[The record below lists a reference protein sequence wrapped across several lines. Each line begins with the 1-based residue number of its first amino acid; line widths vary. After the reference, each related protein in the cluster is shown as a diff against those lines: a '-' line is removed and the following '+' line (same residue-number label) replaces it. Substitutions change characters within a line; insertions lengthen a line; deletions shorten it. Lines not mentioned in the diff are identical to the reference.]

1 MEKACNLIVTPQIGI
16 DLSSPK
22 EVKMELHLVYDRDTN
37 GLLFTEF
44 GPERGHIEL
53 AICCSLIVLL
63 GKVQT

>member
-1 MEKACNLIVTPQIGI
+1 MSR
-16 DLSSPK
+16 LSPTASKIWRAAPIFLL
-22 EVKMELHLVYDRDTN
+22 EVYNRDTN